1 MNFAI
6 LIDNLKNV
14 SLDNELVD
22 KVEKTY
28 NVSLPEEVKKII
40 SLSKEPLYSDGWRTL
55 SSKEVLRATEF
66 LGYDFVSKKKIPLI
80 DAFDNNFVVY
90 SAEESCWEYVNIVD
104 EIEYAQAQAFADL
117 I

>member
-1 MNFAI
+1 MDFTI
-6 LIDNLKNV
+6 LIENMNNVNL
-14 SLDNELVD
+14 DTELVD

-28 NVSLPEEVKKII
+28 TVILPEEVKKII

-55 SSKEVLRATEF
+55 SAKEVLHATEF
-66 LGYDFVSKKKIPLI
+66 LGYDFVSMKKIPLI

-90 SAEESCWEYVNIVD
+90 SANESCWEYVNIVD
-104 EIEYAQAQAFADL
+104 EIEYAQAQTLADL